1 LLTWIIVFI
10 VFSVLI
16 IIHEAGHLVA
26 AKKAGIAVE
35 VFSLGMGKRLFGI
48 KIGET
53 DYRVSLFPFGG
64 FCKMAGEDPSEA
76 QGKEYEFGAKPVGYR
91 FWVVVAGSLT
101 NYVFAFLLFSI
112 IFMIGAPTLSN
123 EVGQVLNGYPAK
135 KAGIEPGDRI
145 VAINDRKIEHWEDIL
160 IAIKEESSGEA
171 PLDIGVERDG
181 RLMEFRVKPAVSEV
195 TNIFGQ
201 EISRPMIGI
210 GNREKIVSVS
220 YGPLRA
226 AYYGGERLLQLTAM
240 TYRFLWL
247 LVTGGIDMKTSPAS
261 GPIGIAYFI
270 RQAAHMGVVPLLLV
284 TANISMALAIF
295 NLLPFP
301 ILDGGH
307 IVFLLIEKLRGKP
320 VSVRVREIIAQVA
333 FVLLIAFA
341 LFISWQDAIKF
352 TPLGKMR
359 FFKKIADRE
368 ALPRGQGDVL
378 KGDTPQSKNIK
389 EK

>member
-35 VFSLGMGKRLFGI
+35 VFSLGMGKRLFGV
-48 KIGET
+48 KIAET
-53 DYRVSLFPFGG
+53 DYRISLIPFGG
-64 FCKMAGEDPSEA
+64 FCKMAGEDPGEA

-91 FWVVVAGSLT
+91 FWVMVAGSLT
-101 NYVFAFLLFSI
+101 NYIFAFLLFSI

-123 EVGQVLNGYPAK
+123 EVGQVLNGYPAE
-135 KAGIEPGDRI
+135 KAGIEAGDLI
-145 VAINDRKIEHWEDIL
+145 VAINDTKIDYWEDIL
-160 IAIKEESSGEA
+160 RAIKEGSSGEA
-171 PLDIGVERDG
+171 PLDIMVEREG
-181 RLMEFRVKPAVSEV
+181 LLIEFHVKPAISDV

-201 EISRPMIGI
+201 KISRPMIGI
-210 GNREKIVSVS
+210 GNREKIVPVS

-226 AYYGGERLLQLTAM
+226 FYYGGERLLQLTAM

-247 LVTGGIDMKTSPAS
+247 LLTGGIDIKTSPAS

-270 RQAAHMGVVPLLLV
+270 RQAAHVGVVPLLLV

-307 IVFLLIEKLRGKP
+307 VVFLIIEKLRGKP
-320 VSVRVREIIAQVA
+320 VNVRVREAITQVA

-341 LFISWQDAIKF
+341 LLISWQDAMKF
-352 TPLGKMR
+352 TPLGKMK
-359 FFKKIADRE
+359 FFKNETERQNAPE
-368 ALPRGQGDVL
+368 GRGTKDEGRD
-378 KGDTPQSKNIK
+378 
-389 EK
+389 